1 MADRLNTPVTGPT
14 AWRRAD
20 IDADDQWIYHLSA
33 SDIAELESA
42 TCAIRDRGCSPMDF
56 EQADFPLPRFTD
68 RLQSLIDQVEN
79 RRGFIVIR
87 GLPIDRYDRPIIE
100 TIYWGLGCH
109 FGLPISQNAK
119 GQRLAEV
126 KDRGYDYSE
135 MNARGYTTSAK
146 LLPHVDTS
154 DMTALFCM
162 NPAKSGGLSTLV
174 SSAAIFNEI
183 LAKHP
188 EYLDILFRGFHHD
201 LRGEGVTGHI
211 DEVTNHRIPVFSHFA
226 GRLSCSF
233 NFKIIESAGV
243 KMGNPLTEQERAAL
257 EYILELA
264 EHPDLRLDM
273 ALRRGDIQ
281 LINNYTL
288 LHYRG
293 AYVDHEDP
301 ALRRNMLRLW
311 VNFHDGRPLEPAFAD
326 RYNTGARGGVA
337 IGQGNGYA
345 I

>member
-1 MADRLNTPVTGPT
+1 MTDRLDTPVTGPT

-20 IDADDQWIYHLSA
+20 IETDTQWIYQLTE
-33 SDIAELESA
+33 SDIDALETA
-42 TCAIRDRGCSPMDF
+42 AGAVLERGLSPMAF
-56 EQADFPLPRFTD
+56 EQADFPLPRLTD
-68 RLQSLIDQVEN
+68 RLGPLIDQVEN
-79 RRGFIVIR
+79 GRGFILIR
-87 GLPIDRYDRPIIE
+87 GLPIDRYDRSLIE

-126 KDRGYDYSE
+126 KDRGHDYSE
-135 MNARGYTTSAK
+135 TNARGYTTRAK

-154 DMTALFCM
+154 DMTALLCM

-174 SSAAIFNEI
+174 SSAAIFNEL

-211 DEVTNHRIPVFSHFA
+211 DEVTNHRIPVYSHFA

-233 NFKIIESAGV
+233 NFKIIETAGE
-243 KMGNPLTEQERAAL
+243 KMGAPLTAKERAAL
-257 EYILELA
+257 EFILEMA
-264 EHPDLRLDM
+264 EDPDIRFDM

-293 AYVDHEDP
+293 EYIDHDDP

-311 VNFHDGRPLEPAFAD
+311 VNFHNGRPLEPKFAD

>member
-1 MADRLNTPVTGPT
+1 MGNRLDTPVTGPT
-14 AWRRAD
+14 VWRRVD
-20 IDADDQWIYHLSA
+20 VDADESWVYHLTE
-33 SDIAELESA
+33 SDIGTLESA
-42 TCAIRDRGCSPMDF
+42 AGAVLERGLPPMDF
-56 EQADFPLPRFTD
+56 ERADFPLAALAG
-68 RLQSLIDQVEN
+68 RLAPLLDQVEN
-79 RRGFIVIR
+79 GRGFMVIR
-87 GLPIDRYDRPIIE
+87 GLPVDRYDRPLIE

-109 FGLPISQNAK
+109 FGMPISQNAR

-126 KDRGYDYSE
+126 KDRGHNYTE
-135 MNARGYTTSAK
+135 TNARGYTTRAK

-154 DMTALFCM
+154 DMTALLCL
-162 NPAKSGGLSTLV
+162 NPAKSGGLSSLV
-174 SSAAIFNEI
+174 SSAAIFNAV
-183 LAKHP
+183 LARHP

-201 LRGEGVTGHI
+201 LRGEGVTGKI
-211 DEVTNHRIPVFSHFA
+211 DEVTNHRIPVYSHYE

-233 NFKIIESAGV
+233 NFKIIESAGE
-243 KMGNPLTEQERAAL
+243 KMGSPLSPEERAAL
-257 EYILELA
+257 EFILEMA
-264 EHPDLRLDM
+264 EHPDFRFDM

-288 LHYRG
+288 LHYRS
-293 AYVDHEDP
+293 AYIDHDDP